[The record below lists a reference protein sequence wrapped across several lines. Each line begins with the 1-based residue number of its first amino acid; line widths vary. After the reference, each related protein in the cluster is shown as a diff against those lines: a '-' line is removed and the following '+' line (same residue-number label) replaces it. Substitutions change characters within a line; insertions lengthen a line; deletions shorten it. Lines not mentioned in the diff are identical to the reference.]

1 MTKEAEN
8 EKEIDPKLSRYLHA
22 LSSVCLNQKRLA
34 YYLAIHEYNR
44 LRDTFLRLR
53 IDNRWDT
60 GDATKTKERLT
71 WFLEHGQ
78 RTEFDRHRHV
88 LSTLSDANRSN
99 YIASLK
105 KGDLESARQLVVYAY
120 MNRLPHAGI
129 AAFDYAWYLIICK
142 AGAQQSYLPKAEAVE
157 GMLDV
162 AKRIQ
167 LAYSSWE
174 EYLFAYACGN
184 LYDEAGASKNTRK
197 ATEAHI
203 LKLLTGKYSPIREFD
218 WKFDL
223 TPYLPSPHAESLPA
237 FSS

>member
-1 MTKEAEN
+1 MTKEAED
-8 EKEIDPKLSRYLHA
+8 EKEIDPKVSRYLHA
-22 LSSVCLNQKRLA
+22 LSSVCLPQKQLS
-34 YYLAIHEYNR
+34 YYLAIHDYHR

-60 GDATKTKERLT
+60 GDTAKTKERLT
-71 WFLEHGQ
+71 WFLEHG
-78 RTEFDRHRHV
+78 RRAEFDQHRYV
-88 LSTLSDANRSN
+88 LSALSAANRSN
-99 YIASLK
+99 YIASFK
-105 KGDLESARQLVVYAY
+105 KGDMESARQLIVYSY
-120 MNRLPHAGI
+120 MNRLPHDGI
-129 AAFDYAWYLIICK
+129 AAFDYAWFLIICK
-142 AGAQQSYLPKAEAVE
+142 AGAQQSYLPKADAVE
-157 GMLDV
+157 SMLKV

-184 LYDEAGASKNTRK
+184 LYDEAGGAKNTSK
-197 ATEAHI
+197 ATEVHI

-223 TPYLPSPHAESLPA
+223 TPFMPSTQVASTPS